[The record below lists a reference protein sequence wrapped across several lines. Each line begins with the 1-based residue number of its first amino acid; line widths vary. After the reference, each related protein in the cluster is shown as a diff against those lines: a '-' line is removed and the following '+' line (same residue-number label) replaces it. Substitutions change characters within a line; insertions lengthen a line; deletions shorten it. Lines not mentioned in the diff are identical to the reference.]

1 MTGTFRRSVLGV
13 PAAATA
19 ALAAVGAQ
27 AWYAGH
33 RPLPRFDDLDP
44 SGTFCPDGAPEVR
57 IALIGDST
65 VTGPGLDDADEL
77 WTRQVVRR
85 LADPYRISVQSH
97 AVGGARAR
105 DVLMYQ
111 VREAVRYAPDVAI
124 VSVGA
129 NDALRRLRIGR
140 FEAEL
145 TAIVTALRAA
155 GALVVLAGVGDL
167 GTAPRL
173 PFPLKVVV
181 SGRSRAADRIHT
193 RVAARHDGI
202 VKVPIGEL
210 TNALFR
216 RGPELFCA
224 DLFHPNRAGHEV
236 WADAAY
242 PVLEG
247 VLAQV
252 SSASTTR
259 ATNAAI

>member
-1 MTGTFRRSVLGV
+1 VTGTFRRSVLGV

-19 ALAAVGAQ
+19 ALAAIGAQ

-33 RPLPRFDDLDP
+33 RPLPRFGDLDP
-44 SGTFCPDGAPEVR
+44 SGTFGPDGVPEVR

-65 VTGPGLDDADEL
+65 ITGPGLDDADDL
-77 WTRQVVRR
+77 WMRQVVRR
-85 LADPYRISVQSH
+85 LSGRYRVSVQSH
-97 AVGGARAR
+97 AMGGARAR

-111 VREAVRYAPDVAI
+111 VRAAVRDLPDVAV
-124 VSVGA
+124 VSVGV
-129 NDALRRLRIGR
+129 NDALRRIRIQL

-145 TAIVTALRAA
+145 TAIVTALRATDA
-155 GALVVLAGVGDL
+155 VVVLAGVGDV

-181 SGRSRAADRIHT
+181 SERSRAADRVHT
-193 RVAARHDGI
+193 RVAARHDGV
-202 VKVPIGEL
+202 VKIPVGEL
-210 TNALFR
+210 SNDLFR
-216 RGPELFCA
+216 RRPELFCA
-224 DLFHPNRAGHEV
+224 DLFHPSQAGHRV

-252 SSASTTR
+252 SSAATTASANV
-259 ATNAAI
+259 AT